1 MERVG
6 NRLRKYGG
14 YLREGVDGQ
23 LGYMSEDKHLKI
35 VQFLARNVQHS
46 ELLTS
51 FLKYSKN
58 PR

>member
-14 YLREGVDGQ
+14 YLRESVDGQ
-23 LGYMSEDKHLKI
+23 LGYMSEDKHLKT
-35 VQFLARNVQHS
+35 VQFLARNVQQS

-51 FLKYSKN
+51 FFEIQ
-58 PR
+58 